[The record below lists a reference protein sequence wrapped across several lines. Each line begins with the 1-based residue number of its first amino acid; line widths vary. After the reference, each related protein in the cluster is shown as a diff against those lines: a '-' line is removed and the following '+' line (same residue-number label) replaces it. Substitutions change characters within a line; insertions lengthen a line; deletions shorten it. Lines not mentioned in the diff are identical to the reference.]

1 MKKILIT
8 GVAGFLGSNLANFL
22 IEKNYEVIGI
32 DNLIGGD
39 LDNINKK
46 VSIIRSDITQVKCDA
61 IVNAANVTLL
71 GGSGIDGVIHRAAG
85 LELKNKCKKFPVKEI
100 LKGEKLRCYPGEC
113 KVTDTDQCKL
123 NCRFV
128 FHTVG
133 PKVEDK
139 TMLDYYAMYVC
150 MLAC

>member
-46 VSIIRSDITQVKCDA
+46 VKFYNFDCQNFEKINKFCKENALLEQAFVKDPNMTINEVITDIIAKLGENISISRFTRFQ
-61 IVNAANVTLL
+61 L
-71 GGSGIDGVIHRAAG
+71 GESSQD
-85 LELKNKCKKFPVKEI
+85 
-100 LKGEKLRCYPGEC
+100 
-113 KVTDTDQCKL
+113 L
-123 NCRFV
+123 NSNS
-128 FHTVG
+128 
-133 PKVEDK
+133 K
-139 TMLDYYAMYVC
+139 
-150 MLAC
+150 

>member
-46 VSIIRSDITQVKCDA
+46 VKFYNFDCQNFEKINKLCKDVIVYIIVQPWHMR
-61 IVNAANVTLL
+61 
-71 GGSGIDGVIHRAAG
+71 
-85 LELKNKCKKFPVKEI
+85 
-100 LKGEKLRCYPGEC
+100 
-113 KVTDTDQCKL
+113 
-123 NCRFV
+123 
-128 FHTVG
+128 
-133 PKVEDK
+133 
-139 TMLDYYAMYVC
+139 VC
-150 MLAC
+150 QFFRQ